1 VGDGPLFRISHNIHW
16 SLHDALLFGNHS
28 SELGDH
34 NLYCSDTL
42 WSPSDGDCGFHQGFP
57 EPGLGRHVREGDQVT
72 DVTIRGIDDS
82 VYSLFSAEAR
92 RRSTPIGE
100 LVTQVMRIFLE
111 ETSEKRFTIEGQDEL
126 TLTRDE
132 LESVGGP
139 IGFNGIKVLTISD
152 DVDWELFDKYVDEIR
167 KSKTV
172 IIPDS
177 LTKLQVLTKCRNVDK
192 IVKDKLKQK

>member
-1 VGDGPLFRISHNIHW
+1 M
-16 SLHDALLFGNHS
+16 
-28 SELGDH
+28 
-34 NLYCSDTL
+34 
-42 WSPSDGDCGFHQGFP
+42 
-57 EPGLGRHVREGDQVT
+57 T

-92 RRSTPIGE
+92 RRSVPIGE

-139 IGFNGIKVLTISD
+139 IGFSGIKVLTISD
-152 DVDWELFDKYVDEIR
+152 DIDWELFDKYVDEIR

-172 IIPDS
+172 IIPKS

-192 IVKDKLKQK
+192 IVKG

>member
-1 VGDGPLFRISHNIHW
+1 
-16 SLHDALLFGNHS
+16 
-28 SELGDH
+28 
-34 NLYCSDTL
+34 
-42 WSPSDGDCGFHQGFP
+42 
-57 EPGLGRHVREGDQVT
+57 VT

-92 RRSTPIGE
+92 RRSIPIGE

-111 ETSEKRFTIEGQDEL
+111 ETSEKRFTIEDQDEL

-192 IVKDKLKQK
+192 IVKDK

>member
-1 VGDGPLFRISHNIHW
+1 
-16 SLHDALLFGNHS
+16 
-28 SELGDH
+28 
-34 NLYCSDTL
+34 
-42 WSPSDGDCGFHQGFP
+42 
-57 EPGLGRHVREGDQVT
+57 VT
-72 DVTIRGIDDS
+72 DVTIRGIDDH

-92 RRSTPIGE
+92 RRSVPIGE

-111 ETSEKRFTIEGQDEL
+111 ETNEKRFTVEGVDEL
-126 TLTRDE
+126 TITRDE

-139 IGFNGIKVLTISD
+139 IGFSGIKTLTISKD
-152 DVDWELFDKYVDEIR
+152 IDWELFDQYVDEIR

-192 IVKDKLKQK
+192 IVRSK

>member
-1 VGDGPLFRISHNIHW
+1 M
-16 SLHDALLFGNHS
+16 
-28 SELGDH
+28 
-34 NLYCSDTL
+34 
-42 WSPSDGDCGFHQGFP
+42 
-57 EPGLGRHVREGDQVT
+57 T

-92 RRSTPIGE
+92 RRSVPIGE

-111 ETSEKRFTIEGQDEL
+111 ETDEKRFTIEGQDEL

-172 IIPDS
+172 VIPKS

-192 IVKDKLKQK
+192 IVKG

>member
-1 VGDGPLFRISHNIHW
+1 M
-16 SLHDALLFGNHS
+16 
-28 SELGDH
+28 
-34 NLYCSDTL
+34 
-42 WSPSDGDCGFHQGFP
+42 
-57 EPGLGRHVREGDQVT
+57 T

-92 RRSTPIGE
+92 RRSIPIGE

-111 ETSEKRFTIEGQDEL
+111 ETSEKRFTIEDQDEL

-192 IVKDKLKQK
+192 IVKDK